1 MSEQTTEPPR
11 RRGVPANL
19 TNAGMGRPKG
29 SKNKISLSIK
39 EALIESFQRL
49 GGVDYLEEQGRKNP
63 VAYLMLLKSIMPLQ
77 VSGVDGQPIMVITG
91 VVRDGDD
98 VGQIEH
104 SPVLATIDAKA
115 EPLPPPPTET
125 AQEPAQETAPAARR
139 PGPYMSPPR
148 AAGAAPEPPQPPS
161 ESVRSVRRAL
171 GAPWS

>member
-49 GGVDYLEEQGRKNP
+49 GGVDCLEEQGRKNP

-104 SPVLATIDAKA
+104 SPAPATIEAKA

-125 AQEPAQETAPAARR
+125 AQEPAQETAPAAPR
-139 PGPYMSPPR
+139 PGPYMTPPR
-148 AAGAAPEPPQPPS
+148 AAGAPEPPQPPS
-161 ESVRSVRRAL
+161 EPVRSVRRSL

>member
-1 MSEQTTEPPR
+1 MSDAIDAKETKPKWIPPR
-11 RRGVPANL
+11 
-19 TNAGMGRPKG
+19 AGMGRPKG
-29 SKNKISLSIK
+29 SKNKFTTNIK
-39 EALIESFQRL
+39 EAILESFQRL

-91 VVRDGDD
+91 VIRDGDDVGDD

-104 SPVLATIDAKA
+104 SPVPATIEAKA
-115 EPLPPPPTET
+115 EPLPPP
-125 AQEPAQETAPAARR
+125 QETAPAAPR

-148 AAGAAPEPPQPPS
+148 AAAAPEPPQEQSGP
-161 ESVRSVRRAL
+161 VRSVRRAL